1 MHDTLTTLVLQ
12 THEGRAAVEEAIRAL
27 EEAEPLS
34 VLEVSAGL
42 TKAAQE
48 HAEDSGKVW
57 HSRSHRVHSRS
68 HRNHRRVS
76 HVASHA
82 TTLCRLYVAT
92 DRLPW
97 PHWHRRLI
105 AG

>member
-1 MHDTLTTLVLQ
+1 MWCGGGGTVLTCMHETPTTLALQ

-48 HAEDSGKVW
+48 HAEDSGKVR
-57 HSRSHRVHSRS
+57 HSRSHRV
-68 HRNHRRVS
+68 
-76 HVASHA
+76 
-82 TTLCRLYVAT
+82 
-92 DRLPW
+92 P
-97 PHWHRRLI
+97 
-105 AG
+105 